1 MNVNDLPRGESK
13 KALEFP
19 HFPTRLQAV
28 VWRNWGLVPVEK
40 LAEVLKASPGQI
52 EKIALDMGLSKD
64 DSLCPLWHERGYLTI
79 IRRNWHL
86 LPYEQLLELLDWTP
100 DEMAFVLKEDD
111 FLWHKLGNLKPET
124 SAVFYAPLTEK
135 EEKQTVALKK
145 IISKYF
151 GHKQLL
157 RDFSER
163 HQLGG
168 IHFNVIQASRLFLF
182 FLKTQASRLYHIL
195 LDNHAGKLPAFPKSN
210 SLSHTVHDRPFG
222 FLKRYGNNAKRTSI
236 AETNRSSGL
245 RLTYSYSA
253 VYGDPLLNENL
264 DPYPDGLLADYAAA
278 GINAVWLQGTLY
290 TLVPWFGDSKYST
303 AWKTRLANLRKLCVR
318 AEKFGIKVYLY
329 INEPRAMP
337 ADFFDSR
344 PDWKGMPSRDGLSF
358 TVCTS
363 RKEVLDALSNGISEL
378 FRNVPELGGILTITM
393 SENLTNCCS
402 RLQDITV
409 PCPACSVRGA
419 AQVVAEI
426 NQAIAE
432 GAHRIKPEAD
442 VIAWTWAWSP
452 DWDETAVELLPKDV
466 KLMCVSETDVPTDA
480 MGVKGRVLD
489 YSISKVGPG
498 PISTRLWKKAKDC
511 GLDVI
516 AKIQVNNTWECS
528 AVPYIPV
535 PGLVEKHL
543 RNLEAAGVKD
553 FMLNWTLGGYPG
565 GNMELLKMPKE
576 KLALKKF
583 GEMATPSILKA
594 WDCFDRA
601 FEEFPLHS
609 TSQLYTAP
617 QNFGPM
623 SLLADKPTGYKA
635 TMIGFPYDDLES
647 WRGNHYP
654 EDIFEEQFRK
664 LSTGWADGLKQL
676 SEAEKMI
683 PSENKL
689 AFEDLA
695 NVAEAAY
702 CHFRSTYLQI
712 RFVRLRNVASRQS
725 LVAGSSSSVFRRPLS
740 AVCHLSSVALKEIN
754 AVLDEEIELAQRLH
768 AVMLRDSR
776 IGFEASNHYY
786 YTTNDLKEKIL
797 NCERIREGV

>member
-1 MNVNDLPRGESK
+1 MNVNDLPRGEAK
-13 KALEFP
+13 KALEFL

-40 LAEVLKASPGQI
+40 LVEVLKATPGQI
-52 EKIALDMGLSKD
+52 DRLAADMGLIKD

-86 LPYEQLLELLDWTP
+86 LPYGQILSLLDWTP
-100 DEMAFVLKEDD
+100 DEMAYVLKEDD
-111 FLWHKLGNLKPET
+111 FLWHKLGDLKPEI
-124 SAVFYAPLTEK
+124 SAVYYAPLTAK
-135 EEKQTVALKK
+135 EIQQTAVLKK
-145 IISKYF
+145 TISRYF
-151 GHKQLL
+151 KC
-157 RDFSER
+157 ST
-163 HQLGG
+163 G
-168 IHFNVIQASRLFLF
+168 ILPVD
-182 FLKTQASRLYHIL
+182 LKS
-195 LDNHAGKLPAFPKSN
+195 GFPAQNAQDK
-210 SLSHTVHDRPFG
+210 PFG
-222 FLKRYGNNAKRTSI
+222 FLKRYGNNARKNSI
-236 AETNRSSGL
+236 SESNRSGL

-253 VYGDPLLNENL
+253 VYGDPLLNEKL

-290 TLVPWFGDSKYST
+290 TMVPWFGESKYST
-303 AWKTRLANLRKLCVR
+303 AWQIRLANLRKLCVR

-337 ADFFDSR
+337 ADFFESH

-363 RKEVLDALSNGISEL
+363 HKPVLDALGNGISEL
-378 FRNVPELGGILTITM
+378 FRTVPELGGILTITI

-402 RLQDITV
+402 RLQDITA
-409 PCPACSVRGA
+409 PCPACSARGA
-419 AQVVAEI
+419 AKIVAEI

-452 DWDETAVELLPKDV
+452 EWDEAAVELLPKDV

-480 MGVKGRVLD
+480 MGVKGLVLD
-489 YSISKVGPG
+489 YSISKPGPG

-511 GLDVI
+511 GLGVI

-553 FMLNWTLGGYPG
+553 FMLNWTLGGFPG
-565 GNMELLKMPKE
+565 GNMELLKMPRE
-576 KLALKKF
+576 KLAVEKY
-583 GEMATPSILKA
+583 GEMAAPFVFKA

-609 TSQLYTAP
+609 TCQLYTAP

-623 SLLADKPTGYKA
+623 SLLADKPTGYNA

-647 WRGNHYP
+647 WRGKHYP

-664 LSTGWADGLKQL
+664 LTTGWAEGLKQL
-676 SEAEKMI
+676 EQAGKIISEDKKAV
-683 PSENKL
+683 L
-689 AFEDLA
+689 GDLA
-695 NVAEAAY
+695 NVAEATY

-712 RFVRLRNVASRQS
+712 RFVRLRN
-725 LVAGSSSSVFRRPLS
+725 AG
-740 AVCHLSSVALKEIN
+740 KIQEIN

-786 YTTNDLKEKIL
+786 YTANDLKEKIL
-797 NCERIREGV
+797 NCEHMKLKIPFHSSGTEKRLGE

>member
-1 MNVNDLPRGESK
+1 M
-13 KALEFP
+13 
-19 HFPTRLQAV
+19 
-28 VWRNWGLVPVEK
+28 
-40 LAEVLKASPGQI
+40 AEVLKASPDQI
-52 EKIALDMGLSKD
+52 EKIAADMGLAKD

-86 LPYEQLLELLDWTP
+86 LPYEQILALLNWTP
-100 DEMAFVLKEDD
+100 DEMAYVLKEDD
-111 FLWHKLGNLKPET
+111 FLWHKLGNLKPDT
-124 SAVFYAPLTEK
+124 TAVYYAPLTEK
-135 EEKQTVALKK
+135 EKKQTAALEK
-145 IISKYF
+145 IISRYF
-151 GHKQLL
+151 KCNT
-157 RDFSER
+157 
-163 HQLGG
+163 G
-168 IHFNVIQASRLFLF
+168 ILPVG
-182 FLKTQASRLYHIL
+182 LKS
-195 LDNHAGKLPAFPKSN
+195 KSP
-210 SLSHTVHDRPFG
+210 SPTAQDKPFG
-222 FLKRYGNNAKRTSI
+222 FLERYGNNAGKNSI
-236 AETNRSSGL
+236 SEGNRSSGL

-264 DPYPDGLLADYAAA
+264 DPYPDGLLSDYAAA

-290 TLVPWFGDSKYST
+290 TMMPWFGESKYST
-303 AWKTRLANLRKLCVR
+303 DWQTRLSNLRKLCVR

-337 ADFFDSR
+337 ADFFESR

-363 RKEVLDALSNGISEL
+363 HKPVLDALGNGIEEL
-378 FRNVPELGGILTITM
+378 FRSVPELGGILTITM

-402 RLQDITV
+402 RLADITS
-409 PCPACSVRGA
+409 PCPTCSARGA
-419 AQVVAEI
+419 AKIVTEI

-466 KLMCVSETDVPTDA
+466 KLMCVSETHVPTDA
-480 MGVKGRVLD
+480 MGIKGLVVD
-489 YSISKVGPG
+489 YSISKPGPG
-498 PISTRLWKKAKDC
+498 PIATRLWKKAQAC
-511 GLDVI
+511 GLGTI
-516 AKIQVNNTWECS
+516 AKIQLNNTWECS

-543 RNLEAAGVKD
+543 RNLESAGVKD
-553 FMLNWTLGGYPG
+553 FMLNWTLGGFPG

-576 KLALKKF
+576 KLAVEKY
-583 GEMATPSILKA
+583 GETAAPFILKA
-594 WDCFDRA
+594 WDCFGKA

-609 TSQLYTAP
+609 TAQLYTAP

-623 SLLADKPTGYKA
+623 SLLSDKSTGYKA

-647 WRGNHYP
+647 WRGNYYP

-664 LSTGWADGLKQL
+664 LSTGWAEGLKQL
-676 SEAEKMI
+676 EQAGKIVSEDK
-683 PSENKL
+683 KL

-695 NVAEAAY
+695 NVAEATY

-712 RFVRLRNVASRQS
+712 RFVRLRDADNLGVAGCQSSVDSRQS
-725 LVAGSSSSVFRRPLS
+725 SVVSRQSEVVSRQSEVGGRRSEVELKDGNLS
-740 AVCHLSSVALKEIN
+740 EIN
-754 AVLDEEIELAQRLH
+754 AVLDEEIELARRLH

-786 YTTNDLKEKIL
+786 YTVNDLKEKIL
-797 NCERIREGV
+797 NCEFIRKEVS

>member
-1 MNVNDLPRGESK
+1 
-13 KALEFP
+13 
-19 HFPTRLQAV
+19 
-28 VWRNWGLVPVEK
+28 
-40 LAEVLKASPGQI
+40 
-52 EKIALDMGLSKD
+52 
-64 DSLCPLWHERGYLTI
+64 
-79 IRRNWHL
+79 
-86 LPYEQLLELLDWTP
+86 
-100 DEMAFVLKEDD
+100 MAYVLKEDD
-111 FLWHKLGNLKPET
+111 FLWHKLGGLKPET
-124 SAVFYAPLTEK
+124 STVYYAPLTEK
-135 EEKQTVALKK
+135 EIQQTAALEK

-151 GHKQLL
+151 KC
-157 RDFSER
+157 ST
-163 HQLGG
+163 G
-168 IHFNVIQASRLFLF
+168 I
-182 FLKTQASRLYHIL
+182 
-195 LDNHAGKLPAFPKSN
+195 LPVDMKSGFPAQTAQDK
-210 SLSHTVHDRPFG
+210 PFG
-222 FLKRYGNNAKRTSI
+222 FLKRYGNNARKTSI
-236 AETNRSSGL
+236 SEGNRSSGL

-253 VYGDPLLNENL
+253 VYGDPLLNEKL
-264 DPYPDGLLADYAAA
+264 DPYPDGLLADYAVA

-290 TLVPWFGDSKYST
+290 TMVPWFGESKYST
-303 AWKTRLANLRKLCVR
+303 DWQTRLANLRKLCVR

-337 ADFFDSR
+337 ADFFESR
-344 PDWKGMPSRDGLSF
+344 PDWKGMLSSDGLSF

-363 RKEVLDALSNGISEL
+363 HKPVLEALGNGISEL
-378 FRNVPELGGILTITM
+378 FRSVPELGGILTITM

-402 RLQDITV
+402 RPNGILAQ
-409 PCPACSVRGA
+409 CPACSTRGA
-419 AQVVAEI
+419 AKIVAEI

-442 VIAWTWAWSP
+442 VIAWTWAWLP
-452 DWDETAVELLPKDV
+452 EWDENAVELLPKDV
-466 KLMCVSETDVPTDA
+466 KLMCVSETHVPTDA
-480 MGVKGRVLD
+480 MGIKGLVVD
-489 YSISKVGPG
+489 YSISKPGPG
-498 PISTRLWKKAKDC
+498 PIATRLWKKAQEC
-511 GLDVI
+511 GLCTI
-516 AKIQVNNTWECS
+516 AKVQLNNTWECS

-576 KLALKKF
+576 KLAVDKY
-583 GEMATPSILKA
+583 GEMAAPFVFKA

-601 FEEFPLHS
+601 FVEFPLNGCP
-609 TSQLYTAP
+609 QLYTAP

-664 LSTGWADGLKQL
+664 LSTGWAEGLKQL
-676 SEAEKMI
+676 EQAGKII
-683 PSENKL
+683 PADKKA
-689 AFEDLA
+689 AFGDLA

-712 RFVRLRNVASRQS
+712 RFVRLRDAGNQS
-725 LVAGSSSSVFRRPLS
+725 SGELGNAG
-740 AVCHLSSVALKEIN
+740 KIQEIN

-768 AVMLRDSR
+768 AVMQRDSR

-786 YTTNDLKEKIL
+786 YTANDLKEKIL
-797 NCERIREGV
+797 NCEHVRILCAL

>member
-1 MNVNDLPRGESK
+1 MNINELPHGEVK

-19 HFPTRLQAV
+19 HFPTRFQAV

-52 EKIALDMGLSKD
+52 EKLAADMGLTKD
-64 DSLCPLWHERGYLTI
+64 DSLCPIWHERGFLTI

-86 LPYEQLLELLDWTP
+86 LPYEQILALLDWTP
-100 DEMAFVLKEDD
+100 DEMAYVLKEDD
-111 FLWHKLGNLKPET
+111 FLWHKLGNLKPDT
-124 SAVFYAPLTEK
+124 TAVYYAPLTAK
-135 EEKQTVALKK
+135 EIQQTLTLKQ
-145 IISKYF
+145 IISGYF
-151 GHKQLL
+151 KCNTGPGRRRRCHRQVNILPVGLKSKSPSQT
-157 RDFSER
+157 
-163 HQLGG
+163 
-168 IHFNVIQASRLFLF
+168 IQD
-182 FLKTQASRLYHIL
+182 K
-195 LDNHAGKLPAFPKSN
+195 
-210 SLSHTVHDRPFG
+210 PFG
-222 FLKRYGNNAKRTSI
+222 FLERYGNKAARTSI
-236 AETNRSSGL
+236 SEGNRSSGL

-264 DPYPDGLLADYAAA
+264 DPYPDGLLSDYATA

-290 TLVPWFGDSKYST
+290 TMLPWFGESKYST
-303 AWKTRLANLRKLCVR
+303 DWQTRLSNLRKLCVR

-337 ADFFDSR
+337 ADFFESR
-344 PDWKGMPSRDGLSF
+344 PAWKGMPSRDGLSF

-363 RKEVLDALSNGISEL
+363 HKPVLDALSSGIAEL
-378 FRNVPELGGILTITM
+378 FRTVPELGGILTITM

-402 RLQDITV
+402 RPNGITSQ
-409 PCPACSVRGA
+409 CPTCSARGA
-419 AQVVAEI
+419 AKIVAEI

-466 KLMCVSETDVPTDA
+466 KLMCVSETHVPTDA
-480 MGVKGRVLD
+480 MGIKGLVVD
-489 YSISKVGPG
+489 YSISKPGPG
-498 PISTRLWKKAKDC
+498 PIATRLWKKAQEC
-511 GLDVI
+511 GLGTI
-516 AKIQVNNTWECS
+516 AKVQLNNTWECS

-543 RNLEAAGVKD
+543 RNLESAGVKD
-553 FMLNWTLGGYPG
+553 FMLNWTLGGFPG
-565 GNMELLKMPKE
+565 GNMELLKIPKE
-576 KLALKKF
+576 MLALDKY
-583 GEMATPSILKA
+583 GETAAPFILKA

-623 SLLADKPTGYKA
+623 NLLADKPTGYKA

-647 WRGNHYP
+647 WRGNYYP

-664 LSTGWADGLKQL
+664 LSTGWSDGLKKL
-676 SEAEKMI
+676 AEAEKMI
-683 PSENKL
+683 PADKKL

-695 NVAEAAY
+695 NVAEATY

-712 RFVRLRNVASRQS
+712 RFVRLRDADNLGVAGCQSSVDSRQS
-725 LVAGSSSSVFRRPLS
+725 SVVSRQSEVGGRRSEVELKDGNLS
-740 AVCHLSSVALKEIN
+740 EIN
-754 AVLDEEIELAQRLH
+754 AVLDEEIELARRLH

-786 YTTNDLKEKIL
+786 YTVNDLKEKIL
-797 NCERIREGV
+797 NCEFIRKEVS

>member
-1 MNVNDLPRGESK
+1 MSEIMDDLPRGEAK

-19 HFPTRLQAV
+19 HFPTRLQAL
-28 VWRNWGLVPVEK
+28 VWRNWGLVPAGK
-40 LAEVLKASPGQI
+40 LAEVLGATPGQI
-52 EKIALDMGLSKD
+52 EKLASGMGLTKD

-86 LPYEQLLELLDWTP
+86 LPYEQILALLGWTP
-100 DEMAFVLKEDD
+100 DELAYVLKEDD
-111 FLWHKLGNLKPET
+111 FLWCKLGNLKPET
-124 SAVFYAPLTEK
+124 TPVHYAALTAREK
-135 EEKQTVALKK
+135 KQTVALKK
-145 IISKYF
+145 TISEYF
-151 GHKQLL
+151 G
-157 RDFSER
+157 
-163 HQLGG
+163 
-168 IHFNVIQASRLFLF
+168 VI
-182 FLKTQASRLYHIL
+182 
-195 LDNHAGKLPAFPKSN
+195 PKSPRADLKITEGG
-210 SLSHTVHDRPFG
+210 LSSPPLELKFGGSENPPSFVNQIHRDRPFG
-222 FLKRYGNNAKRTSI
+222 FLKQYGSNAKRNSI
-236 AETNRSSGL
+236 SEDSRSGL
-245 RLTYSYSA
+245 RLAYSYSA

-264 DPYPDGLLADYAAA
+264 DPYPDGLLADYTAA

-290 TLVPWFGDSKYST
+290 TMVPWTGESKYT
-303 AWKTRLANLRKLCVR
+303 AAWRTRLANLRKLCVR
-318 AEKFGIKVYLY
+318 AAKFGIKVYLY

-337 ADFFDSR
+337 ADFFESH

-363 RKEVLDALSNGISEL
+363 RKPVLDALSNGISEL
-378 FRNVPELGGILTITM
+378 FRSVPELGGILTITM

-402 RLQDITV
+402 RPADITA
-409 PCPACSVRGA
+409 PCPACSARGA
-419 AQVVAEI
+419 AKVVAEI

-432 GAHRIKPEAD
+432 GAHRVKPEAD
-442 VIAWTWAWSP
+442 VIAWTWAWAP
-452 DWDETAVELLPKDV
+452 EWDETAVELLPKDV
-466 KLMCVSETDVPTDA
+466 KLMCVSETHVATDA
-480 MGVKGRVLD
+480 MGVKGLVVD

-498 PISTRLWKKAKDC
+498 PIATRLWKKAKDC

-535 PGLVEKHL
+535 PGLVERHL
-543 RNLEAAGVKD
+543 RNLESAGVKD

-576 KLALKKF
+576 KLAVEKYGVAAAPF
-583 GEMATPSILKA
+583 ILKA

-601 FEEFPLHS
+601 FEEFPLNECA
-609 TSQLYTAP
+609 QLYNAP

-623 SLLADKPTGYKA
+623 SLLFEKPTGYKA

-664 LSTGWADGLKQL
+664 LSTGWAEGLRQL
-676 SEAEKMI
+676 SEAGKMV
-683 PSENKL
+683 SSDNKL
-689 AFEDLA
+689 AFEDLE

-712 RFVRLRNVASRQS
+712 RFVRLRNTVN
-725 LVAGSSSSVFRRPLS
+725 
-740 AVCHLSSVALKEIN
+740 LKEIN
-754 AVLDEEIELAQRLH
+754 VVLDEEIELAQRLH

-786 YTTNDLKEKIL
+786 YTANDLKEKVL
-797 NCERIREGV
+797 NCEHVRS